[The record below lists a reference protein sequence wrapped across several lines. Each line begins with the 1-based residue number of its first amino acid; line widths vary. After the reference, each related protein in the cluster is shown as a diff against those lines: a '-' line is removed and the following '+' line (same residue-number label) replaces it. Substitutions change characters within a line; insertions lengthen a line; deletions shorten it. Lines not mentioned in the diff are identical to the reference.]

1 MFSLTRRN
9 HERRKASCNASR
21 SYRFANCSTRSLNKT
36 TQEVS
41 RFVCKPHLA
50 DATQAKPNRLPKQ
63 SDTLRR
69 FKTSQMCGKMVSCLW
84 KNCRKDVA
92 LQPGFYTNTQTK
104 VVLSTCGR
112 SCHGVTGHEARSTVC
127 CEGRFVSVVENRNS
141 HLLLRM
147 RVTAATKFLFF
158 WRMYRGQEESC
169 NSNKEGS

>member
-1 MFSLTRRN
+1 M
-9 HERRKASCNASR
+9 CNVSR
-21 SYRFANCSTRSLNKT
+21 SYRFANYFTRSLNKT

-41 RFVCKPHLA
+41 RFVYKPHLA
-50 DATQAKPNRLPKQ
+50 NTTQAKPNHFPKQ
-63 SDTLRR
+63 WDTLRR

-112 SCHGVTGHEARSTVC
+112 SCHGVTGHEARSTAC
-127 CEGRFVSVVENRNS
+127 SEGRFVSVVENRNS

-147 RVTAATKFLFF
+147 RVTATTKFLFF

-169 NSNKEGS
+169 NSNKEEGS

>member
-9 HERRKASCNASR
+9 HASRQALCNASR
-21 SYRFANCSTRSLNKT
+21 SYRFANCHTRSLNKT

-41 RFVCKPHLA
+41 RFVYKPHLA
-50 DATQAKPNRLPKQ
+50 DVTQAKPNHFPKQ
-63 SDTLRR
+63 RDTLRR

-112 SCHGVTGHEARSTVC
+112 SCHGVTGHEARSTAC

-147 RVTAATKFLFF
+147 RVTATTKFLFF